1 MVKRKDMLKAL
12 SAVLVT
18 LYTKYS
24 LLMPGMDGEMPVAEL
39 FLQNVF
45 SGNQS
50 REHTKIVIAMFGL
63 LEIVI
68 FNLLFGAHVY
78 RDLYENSAY
87 IFVREKSRRKWF
99 AGKTGE
105 VLLYS
110 ALYNILFIGITFGL
124 CAVRSGQRIDFMAV
138 KVAVLTYVLITLFAF
153 WTTLLINL
161 TAMGTGVTVSFIIN
175 YILLTFMSLFAIEF
189 EKIPVINRFRV
200 LLSLNPVVNVTINWS
215 TDIGSGRWP
224 VLYFVVLCVLT
235 YAVGCVFLQRL
246 DISVKNR
253 D

>member
-45 SGNQS
+45 SGNPS
-50 REHTKIVIAMFGL
+50 REHTKIVIVMFGL

-68 FNLLFGAHVY
+68 FNLLFGAYVY

-99 AGKTGE
+99 AGETGE

-110 ALYNILFIGITFGL
+110 ALYNILFIG
-124 CAVRSGQRIDFMAV
+124 
-138 KVAVLTYVLITLFAF
+138 ITLFAF

-215 TDIGSGRWP
+215 TDIGSGLWP
-224 VLYFVVLCVLT
+224 VLYFVALCVLT